1 MNETAVRVGSFLI
14 ILAVMGV
21 AETLYPR
28 RPLTTSRTRRWF
40 SNLSASLLSTF
51 LIRLILPTLPVALAG
66 YCQANNL
73 GLFNI
78 INTPD
83 WLSLVPSLLFLDL
96 LIYGQHVAFHKLR
109 PLWRIH
115 RMHHADLD
123 IDTSTGVRFHPF
135 EISLSALLKLTA
147 VFLLGP
153 PVLAVMAFEIILNGL
168 ALFNHANVRL
178 PIPLDAALRRVIVT
192 PDMHRVHHSTD
203 MREANTNFGFN
214 LSVWD
219 RLFATYKAQPD
230 LGHLG
235 MRIGLNI
242 FREPEYSRLFRML
255 AIPFL

>member
-1 MNETAVRVGSFLI
+1 MDETAVRIGSFLMV
-14 ILAVMGV
+14 LAVMGA
-21 AETLYPR
+21 AEALYPR
-28 RPLTTSRTRRWF
+28 RPLTAPKTRRWF
-40 SNLSASLLSTF
+40 SNLSVSLLST
-51 LIRLILPTLPVALAG
+51 LLVRLILPTLPVALAG

-73 GLFNI
+73 GLLNI
-78 INTPD
+78 APLPG
-83 WLSLVPSLLFLDL
+83 WLSLAVSLLALDL
-96 LIYGQHVAFHKLR
+96 LIYGQHVAFHKIR

-123 IDTSTGVRFHPF
+123 IDASTGVRFHPL
-135 EISLSALLKLTA
+135 EIVLSALLKLAA
-147 VFLLGP
+147 VLLLGP
-153 PVLAVMAFEIILNGL
+153 PASAVIAFEIILNGL
-168 ALFNHANVRL
+168 AMFNHANVRL

-242 FREPEYSRLFRML
+242 FRAREYSRLFRML

>member
-1 MNETAVRVGSFLI
+1 MNETIVRIGSFLI

-28 RPLTTSRTRRWF
+28 RPLTTPRIQRWF
-40 SNLSASLLSTF
+40 SNLSASLISTV
-51 LIRLILPTLPVALAG
+51 LVRLVLPALPVALAG

-73 GLFNI
+73 GLL
-78 INTPD
+78 NTIHIPD
-83 WLSLVPSLLFLDL
+83 WLSLVSSLLVLDL
-96 LIYGQHVAFHKLR
+96 LIYGQHVAFHKFR

-123 IDTSTGVRFHPF
+123 IDTSTGVRFHPL
-135 EISLSALLKLTA
+135 EIFLSTLLKLAA

-153 PVLAVMAFEIILNGL
+153 PVLAVIAFEIILNGL
-168 ALFNHANVRL
+168 ALFNHANVQL
-178 PIPLDAALRRVIVT
+178 PIPLDAALRRIIVT

-219 RLFATYKAQPD
+219 RLFTTYKAQPD

-235 MRIGLNI
+235 MKIGLNI